1 MLSRVRFY
9 FGKGAAQLFVSLGSR
24 LVKLCRSNE
33 SAFLQ
38 VRGSM
43 LRTFLFIGEIAMK
56 SEVICA
62 VVSVP
67 VEMLRY
73 KYNEAEDI
81 VVRLKLKLS
90 SIFQQSASDTVFT
103 VMSNGEFGFPLWSLE
118 TALAVKGLG
127 QSVKAEIVVPCD
139 EQDECWAEE
148 RRTRYYKVIEKADAA
163 PALPLEYTDLCDKT
177 EDFYDAA
184 DRYMM
189 TVCDMVIAITAGEEE
204 PEALVYAR
212 DKGKPIMYIDADTL
226 EIRQ

>member
-1 MLSRVRFY
+1 M
-9 FGKGAAQLFVSLGSR
+9 
-24 LVKLCRSNE
+24 
-33 SAFLQ
+33 
-38 VRGSM
+38 
-43 LRTFLFIGEIAMK
+43 
-56 SEVICA
+56 
-62 VVSVP
+62 
-67 VEMLRY
+67 
-73 KYNEAEDI
+73 
-81 VVRLKLKLS
+81 RLKLKLS
-90 SIFQQSASDTVFT
+90 SIFQQSARDTVFT

-127 QSVKAEIVVPCD
+127 KSVKAEIVVPCD

-148 RRTRYYKVIEKADAA
+148 WRTRYYKVIEKADAA

>member
-1 MLSRVRFY
+1 
-9 FGKGAAQLFVSLGSR
+9 
-24 LVKLCRSNE
+24 
-33 SAFLQ
+33 
-38 VRGSM
+38 
-43 LRTFLFIGEIAMK
+43 MK

-73 KYNEAEDI
+73 KYNEAEDNI
-81 VVRLKLKLS
+81 MDLKMLLS
-90 SIFQQSASDTVFT
+90 SMFQQSARDTVFT

-139 EQDECWAEE
+139 EQDECGAEDW
-148 RRTRYYKVIEKADAA
+148 RDRYYKVIESADAA
-163 PALPLEYTDLCDKT
+163 PELPLEYTDLCETTD
-177 EDFYDAA
+177 DFYDAA

-189 TVCDMVIAITAGEEE
+189 TVCDMVIAITAGDEE

-212 DKGKPIMYIDADTL
+212 DKGKPIVYIDADTL
-226 EIRQ
+226 EVRQ

>member
-1 MLSRVRFY
+1 MQA
-9 FGKGAAQLFVSLGSR
+9 FGKYAKISTIKVAKIVNLWYNKIYYKHL
-24 LVKLCRSNE
+24 
-33 SAFLQ
+33 
-38 VRGSM
+38 
-43 LRTFLFIGEIAMK
+43 
-56 SEVICA
+56 SEVLI
-62 VVSVP
+62 
-67 VEMLRY
+67 Y
-73 KYNEAEDI
+73 D
-81 VVRLKLKLS
+81 
-90 SIFQQSASDTVFT
+90 
-103 VMSNGEFGFPLWSLE
+103 
-118 TALAVKGLG
+118 AVKGLG

-148 RRTRYYKVIEKADAA
+148 WRTRYYKVIEKADAA